1 MKKPPSRT
9 LLATV
14 LLGMAV
20 CVPAVSWSQAA
31 PPGLPADA
39 MAQYGGR
46 WSTDCALECS
56 RAAQSMALAPFCSGC
71 GTARPMP
78 STPEVALD
86 LQRSV
91 PYDTF
96 DPNDSTQKLLF
107 VDP

>member
-31 PPGLPADA
+31 SPGLPADA

-46 WSTDCALECS
+46 WSTDCAN
-56 RAAQSMALAPFCSGC
+56 AAAPTVQVHPDMLIAASGKRRVV
-71 GTARPMP
+71 GTLRPP
-78 STPEVALD
+78 TSTW
-86 LQRSV
+86 R
-91 PYDTF
+91 
-96 DPNDSTQKLLF
+96 
-107 VDP
+107 